1 MQTTDTLLRQTTADL
16 LCLSMGWFPNR
27 AGGLNRYVYELV
39 QQLADDGD
47 RVNLLGLD
55 MPTSDADLARSANL
69 QLTDLANSS
78 LSTPVRLWQVRQRL
92 RQPDLRQQLAQAQSI
107 NLHFALYSLPL
118 LAQLPQ
124 DKPITFT
131 FHGPWAGE
139 TRQEGANGVSIALQS
154 WIEHRVYRRC
164 DRFITLSQSFADI
177 LHRDYGVKRE
187 QIHTIPGGINTT
199 SFQDNLSRIEARRRM
214 DFPQD
219 RRILFTPRRLVQ
231 RMGIGNL
238 LDALAIVKRQVPE
251 VWLAIAG
258 KGPQREALEA
268 QAQALGLADHVKFL
282 GYVPDDQLPIAYQAA
297 DLTVV
302 PSQSLE
308 GFGLIL
314 LESLAS
320 GTPVLSTPVGGM
332 PEVLR
337 PFDPNL
343 VCEDRHA
350 GAIADRLQAIL
361 TGAIKLPERSAC
373 RDYAVSN
380 YDWKIIAPRVR
391 DVLLAPLP

>member
-1 MQTTDTLLRQTTADL
+1 MQPTTQPRTLQTTADL

-39 QQLADDGD
+39 QQLATDGD

-55 MPTSDADLARSANL
+55 MPAAAPEASANL
-69 QLTDLANSS
+69 RLTDLADSS
-78 LSTPVRLWQVRQRL
+78 LSTPARLWTVRQRL
-92 RQPDLRQQLAQAQSI
+92 RQPAIRQQLAQAQSI

-118 LAQLPQ
+118 LAQLPSQ
-124 DKPITFT
+124 TPVTFT

-139 TRQEGANGVSIALQS
+139 TRQEGANEMSIALQS

-177 LHRDYGVKRE
+177 LHRDYGVARE

-199 SFQDNLSRIEARRRM
+199 SFQDNLSRAEARRRM
-214 DFPQD
+214 GFPAD
-219 RRILFTPRRLVQ
+219 RPILFTPRRLVQ
-231 RMGIGNL
+231 RMGIGPL
-238 LDALAIVKRQVPE
+238 LEALAIVKGQIPE

-258 KGPQREALEA
+258 KGPQREALNA
-268 QAQALGLADHVKFL
+268 QAQRLGLTDHVKFL
-282 GYVPDDQLPIAYQAA
+282 GYVPDEQLPIAYQAA

-320 GTPVLSTPVGGM
+320 GTPVISTPVGGM

-343 VCEDRHA
+343 VCEDRSA
-350 GAIADRLQAIL
+350 KAIADRLQAIL
-361 TGAIKLPERSAC
+361 SGQIKLPERSVC
-373 RDYAVSN
+373 RDYAVN
-380 YDWKIIAPRVR
+380 HYDWKIIAPQVR
-391 DVLLAPLP
+391 SVLLASQD